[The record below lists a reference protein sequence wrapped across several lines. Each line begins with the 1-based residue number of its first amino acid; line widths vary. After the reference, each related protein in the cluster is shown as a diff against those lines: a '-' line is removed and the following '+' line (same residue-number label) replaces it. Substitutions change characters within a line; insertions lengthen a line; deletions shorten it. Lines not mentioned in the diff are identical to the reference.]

1 MKKWLLALLLL
12 SPTAVKAELVTPQF
26 TQGSMNST
34 TTTTQEI
41 TETIEITTYGS
52 ALNKWS
58 GDNIT
63 HTSTSSGGIADSDSV
78 FNMTT
83 AGSDFSL
90 EVITRAASQVLEVT
104 EIEREID
111 TTSTTVSLS
120 VFSQYEFQHM
130 LKREKPTILQTLW
143 QRLQE
148 TLQIKPSSSK
158 IMEHLRDKSSDQTSR
173 VTDRR

>member
-1 MKKWLLALLLL
+1 MKKWLLLLALAFPA
-12 SPTAVKAELVTPQF
+12 SVRAELVTPQF

-41 TETIEITTYGS
+41 VEDITITTYGS

-63 HTSTSSGGIADSDSV
+63 HSLATSGGIADSDSV

-90 EVITRAASQVLEVT
+90 EVITRAASQVL
-104 EIEREID
+104 
-111 TTSTTVSLS
+111 
-120 VFSQYEFQHM
+120 
-130 LKREKPTILQTLW
+130 
-143 QRLQE
+143 
-148 TLQIKPSSSK
+148 
-158 IMEHLRDKSSDQTSR
+158 
-173 VTDRR
+173 